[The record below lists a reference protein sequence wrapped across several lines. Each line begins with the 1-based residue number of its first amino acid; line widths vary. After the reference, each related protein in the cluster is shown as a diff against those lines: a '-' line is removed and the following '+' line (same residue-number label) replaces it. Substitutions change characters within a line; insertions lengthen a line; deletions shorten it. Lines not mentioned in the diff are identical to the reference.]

1 MEIKADDEILKK
13 VQLKVFCPVCNWRVC
28 NIEKGTRGC
37 LVIKC
42 PNCRHVSE
50 IPVAFRLRKP
60 QNRKRIAALR

>member
-1 MEIKADDEILKK
+1 MEVKVEEEVLKK

-28 NIEKGTRGC
+28 NIEKGTKGC

-50 IPVAFRLRKP
+50 IPVAFRLKKAH
-60 QNRKRIAALR
+60 NRQPISVYR